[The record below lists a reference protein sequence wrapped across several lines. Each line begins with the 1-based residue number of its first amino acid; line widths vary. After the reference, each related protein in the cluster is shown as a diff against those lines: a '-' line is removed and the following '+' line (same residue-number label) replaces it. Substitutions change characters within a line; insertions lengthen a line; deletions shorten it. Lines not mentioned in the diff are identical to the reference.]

1 MSVVQVNEL
10 LVSMGQ
16 SLMDLDQ
23 NKSKNV
29 FGKHNEVCVAKTG
42 SRKNSVRTF
51 QTMDNKSSMKKSA
64 KETLVYNDPV
74 IGTYNIF

>member
-10 LVSMGQ
+10 LASMGQ

-29 FGKHNEVCVAKTG
+29 FGKHTEVCFAKTG

-51 QTMDNKSSMKKSA
+51 FTQIDNE
-64 KETLVYNDPV
+64 KECKGNYGVKGFRYRY
-74 IGTYNIF
+74 I